1 MRSANIRGG
10 FWGCEGGSRLAW
22 QGTVL
27 PGDGDVRLVLESC
40 NFVGAG
46 VGVEDLGLV
55 GDEESIEPVKDRLAT

>member
-10 FWGCEGGSRLAW
+10 FWGCGGGSSLAW

-27 PGDGDVRLVLESC
+27 PGDGDFRLVLESC
-40 NFVGAG
+40 TFVG

-55 GDEESIEPVKDRLAT
+55 GVEASIELVKNRLAT